1 MNLSDK
7 GGTYFLY
14 TDNGS
19 LTSKLWAGDK
29 WDDQDILAKGVRP
42 GSPASYLLSP
52 STALILYITNSS
64 ALAALRYDDEEEEW
78 VEDEDA
84 PSKQLHSESKLAACF
99 LPDSEDKIYTFFQE
113 PSKSLVCLD
122 SEWNTSILPANPLV
136 GSPISATVIDDK
148 VHVFYISD
156 KDHYMHY
163 LVEETGGSWIDN
175 IMAKCVLDETF
186 TRFMVAKNNE
196 SKVIE
201 AYMLSV
207 GRVMMQ
213 IVGEGDGEL
222 RELGKV
228 DKDDKFVPGTSAE
241 CCMFIWVPIVFFVRR
256 TRWNRC
262 CCW

>member
-1 MNLSDK
+1 
-7 GGTYFLY
+7 
-14 TDNGS
+14 
-19 LTSKLWAGDK
+19 
-29 WDDQDILAKGVRP
+29 
-42 GSPASYLLSP
+42 
-52 STALILYITNSS
+52 
-64 ALAALRYDDEEEEW
+64 
-78 VEDEDA
+78 
-84 PSKQLHSESKLAACF
+84 
-99 LPDSEDKIYTFFQE
+99 
-113 PSKSLVCLD
+113 
-122 SEWNTSILPANPLV
+122 
-136 GSPISATVIDDK
+136 
-148 VHVFYISD
+148 
-156 KDHYMHY
+156 MHY

-196 SKVIE
+196 SKAIE